1 MVTFCVCFLFFFLY
15 FSKRHKSTKGEHRNI
30 NAGLNGLQ
38 PRTRWVKGGAS
49 KMDGGGLQWS
59 GLNGMGMG
67 MGMVS
72 PNDYKWHC
80 IWFGT
85 RCLNVPAFASQF
97 WRQSVFLFR
106 VRERSV
112 DGAMFGLMTA
122 LCFCGPRML
131 QLSERCGQEFIGDGW
146 DNDTLLSIVSFDRS
160 SARYAYFE

>member
-1 MVTFCVCFLFFFLY
+1 MEIAVLIVSQ
-15 FSKRHKSTKGEHRNI
+15 FSFPGTECENFWQLDTGGEN
-30 NAGLNGLQ
+30 
-38 PRTRWVKGGAS
+38 S
-49 KMDGGGLQWS
+49 KMDGGGLEWS

-112 DGAMFGLMTA
+112 YGAMFGLMTA

-146 DNDTLLSIVSFDRS
+146 DNDTLLIVMETVSFDRS